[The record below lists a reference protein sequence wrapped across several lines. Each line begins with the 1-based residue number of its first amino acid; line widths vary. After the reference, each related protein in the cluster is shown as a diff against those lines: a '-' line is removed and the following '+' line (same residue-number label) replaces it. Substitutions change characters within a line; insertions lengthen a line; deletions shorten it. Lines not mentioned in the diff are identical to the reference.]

1 MEIALKN
8 MIDGATAYLKT
19 KGIERAEVGMVLGSG
34 LNDFADRIENPI
46 VVPYSEIPGFRT
58 TAVQGHKGEVIYGDI
73 DGKKVIAL
81 AGRFHFYEGFEMQLV
96 TLPVRV
102 LIKLG
107 IKRFIITNAAGVI
120 NKDWKMCDLMLI
132 SDHINL
138 SGDNPLRGENLE
150 AFGPR
155 FPDMSDTYNKA
166 LRKKILAAASEKGIT
181 LREGVYTMM
190 AGPSFETPAEIN
202 FLRIIGA
209 DAVGMSSVPE
219 AIVANQAGL
228 EIVGISFLANWGA
241 GLTDQPI
248 DGQEIFDNR
257 KYIADT
263 FAEVLHIAAT
273 IES

>member
-1 MEIALKN
+1 MEIGLSN

-19 KGIERAEVGMVLGSG
+19 KGIDHADVGMILGSG

-58 TAVQGHKGEVIYGDI
+58 TKVQGHKGEVIYGEI

-96 TLPVRV
+96 TMPVRV
-102 LIKLG
+102 LIRLG
-107 IKRFIITNAAGVI
+107 IKRFIITNAAGVV
-120 NKDWKMCDLMLI
+120 NKDWQMCDLMMI

-138 SGDNPLRGENLE
+138 SGDNPLKGENLE
-150 AFGPR
+150 EFGPR
-155 FPDMSDTYNKA
+155 FPDMSDTYNKK
-166 LRKKILAAASEKGIT
+166 LRKAIIAKCAEEGIM

-241 GLTDQPI
+241 GLSDKPI

-257 KYIADT
+257 VYIADK
-263 FAEVLHIAAT
+263 FAEVLHVAAT
-273 IES
+273 IEV

>member
-1 MEIALKN
+1 MEIGLSN

-19 KGIERAEVGMVLGSG
+19 KGIEHADVGMVLGSG

-58 TAVQGHKGEVIYGDI
+58 TKVVGHKGEVIYGNIGD
-73 DGKKVIAL
+73 KKVIAL

-96 TLPVRV
+96 TMPVRV
-102 LIKLG
+102 LIRLG
-107 IKRFIITNAAGVI
+107 IKRFIITNAAGVV
-120 NKDWKMCDLMLI
+120 NKDWEMCDLMMI

-138 SGDNPLRGENLE
+138 SGDNPLKGENLE
-150 AFGPR
+150 EFGPR
-155 FPDMSDTYNKA
+155 FPDMSDTYNKK
-166 LRKKILAAASEKGIT
+166 LRKAIIAKCAEDGIK

-257 KYIADT
+257 KYIAET
-263 FAEVLHIAAT
+263 FAEVLQVAAT
-273 IES
+273 IEV

>member
-1 MEIALKN
+1 

-19 KGIERAEVGMVLGSG
+19 KGIDHADVGMILGSG

-58 TAVQGHKGEVIYGDI
+58 TKVQGHKGEVIYGEI

-96 TLPVRV
+96 TMPVRV
-102 LIKLG
+102 LIRLG
-107 IKRFIITNAAGVI
+107 IKRFIITNAAGVV
-120 NKDWKMCDLMLI
+120 NKDWQMCDLMMI

-138 SGDNPLRGENLE
+138 SGDNPLKGENLE
-150 AFGPR
+150 EFGPR
-155 FPDMSDTYNKA
+155 FPDMSDTYNKK
-166 LRKKILAAASEKGIT
+166 LRKAIIAKCAEEGIM

-241 GLTDQPI
+241 GLSDKPI

-257 KYIADT
+257 VFIADK
-263 FAEVLHIAAT
+263 FAEVLHVAAT
-273 IES
+273 IEV

>member
-1 MEIALKN
+1 MEIGLSN
-8 MIDGATAYLKT
+8 MIDGAAAYLKT
-19 KGIERAEVGMVLGSG
+19 KGIERADVGMVLGSG

-58 TAVQGHKGEVIYGDI
+58 TKVVGHKGEVIYGNIGD
-73 DGKKVIAL
+73 KKVIAL

-96 TLPVRV
+96 TMPVRV
-102 LIKLG
+102 LIRLG
-107 IKRFIITNAAGVI
+107 IKRFIITNAAGVL
-120 NKDWKMCDLMLI
+120 NKDWDMCDLMLI

-138 SGDNPLRGENLE
+138 SGDNPLKGENLE
-150 AFGPR
+150 EFGPR
-155 FPDMSDTYNKA
+155 FPDMSDTYNKK
-166 LRKKILAAASEKGIT
+166 LRKAIIAKCAENGIK

-190 AGPSFETPAEIN
+190 SGPSFETPAEIN

-228 EIVGISFLANWGA
+228 EIVGISFLSNWAA
-241 GLTDQPI
+241 GIMGKAI

-257 KYIADT
+257 KKIEDIFTEVVKIAT
-263 FAEVLHIAAT
+263 VVE
-273 IES
+273 E

>member
-19 KGIERAEVGMVLGSG
+19 KGIEHAEVGMVLGSG

-120 NKDWKMCDLMLI
+120 NKDWQMCDLMLI

-241 GLTDQPI
+241 GLSDKSI